1 LFFTGDSGNH
11 FASEHA
17 RASEEGAE
25 SSYTRKLSGLS
36 AQVVSSA
43 QRQDDLF
50 TFQFREKPREAR
62 RQRRSASAFDHR
74 FLQFHQSQDRQRNVV
89 FIDENDSLKKV

>member
-1 LFFTGDSGNH
+1 MRGHL
-11 FASEHA
+11 
-17 RASEEGAE
+17 
-25 SSYTRKLSGLS
+25 RKGLRELLHPKAFGVKRS
-36 AQVVSSA
+36 KVVSSA

-62 RQRRSASAFDHR
+62 RQRRSASAFDER